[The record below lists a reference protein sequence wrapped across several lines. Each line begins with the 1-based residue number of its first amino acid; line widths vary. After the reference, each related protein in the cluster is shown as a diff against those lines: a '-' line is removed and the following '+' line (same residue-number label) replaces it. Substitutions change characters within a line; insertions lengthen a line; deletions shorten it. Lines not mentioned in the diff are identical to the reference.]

1 MIVSDDSGKRADPPR
16 KKRPKPVPGE
26 QVRLSIRMTLWCLLA
41 FAVWGVGSGI
51 LLGVVLEG
59 IHANVFHDGPA
70 PEDPFIRLIIGGGG
84 VIGAPLVSCRL
95 LWKVRKGRRVIVGTD
110 RLQIVEGLGED
121 ITVLVSVPYAN
132 IEVLKCVEIGY
143 WHQLELEVFD
153 THDPETYFADVNIEE
168 NFRTLGHHY
177 EIAGG
182 YELSMEEIEALIRQA
197 WKRWRKKRGEAEP
210 EEEDEDATG

>member
-26 QVRLSIRMTLWCLLA
+26 QIRLSKRMTLWCLLG

-51 LLGVVLEG
+51 LLGVVLQE
-59 IHANVFHDGPA
+59 AYEYAFHNGPA
-70 PEDPFIRLIIGGGG
+70 PDPFVRLIIGGGG
-84 VIGAPLVSCRL
+84 VVGAPLLSYRL
-95 LWKVRKGRRVIVGTD
+95 LWKVRRGRRIVIGTD

-121 ITVLVSVPYAN
+121 TTVLVSVPYAN

-143 WHQLELEVFD
+143 WHQLELEVCD
-153 THDPETYFADVNIEE
+153 THDPETYFAGINIEE

-182 YELSMEEIEALIRQA
+182 YELPMEEIEALIRHA
-197 WKRWRKKRGEAEP
+197 WKRSRKKRGETEP
-210 EEEDEDATG
+210 EEANEDETV